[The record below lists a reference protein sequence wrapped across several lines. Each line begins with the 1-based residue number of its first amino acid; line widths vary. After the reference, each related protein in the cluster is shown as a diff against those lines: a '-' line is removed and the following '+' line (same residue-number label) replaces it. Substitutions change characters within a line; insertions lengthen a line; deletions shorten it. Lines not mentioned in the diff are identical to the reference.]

1 MLVSVGRTTDPSVR
15 LTDSLL
21 IQTVPQPRTFPG
33 GSAAKA
39 PLVDEGEGSVDL
51 VVAQPWGLG
60 A

>member
-21 IQTVPQPRTFPG
+21 IQIVPQPRTFPG
-33 GSAAKA
+33 GLAAKA
-39 PLVDEGEGSVDL
+39 PLVDGGEGSVDL